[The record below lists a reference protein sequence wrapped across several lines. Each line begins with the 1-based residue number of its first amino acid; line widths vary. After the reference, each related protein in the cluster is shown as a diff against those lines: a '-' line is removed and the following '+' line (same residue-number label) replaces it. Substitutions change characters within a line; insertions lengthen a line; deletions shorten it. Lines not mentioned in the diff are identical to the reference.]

1 MKMRK
6 KMSKMTPTEQL
17 EEIYESVVGING
29 RERFTHKELIAWLLE
44 IYDDSQAL
52 QKIKDKE

>member
-1 MKMRK
+1 
-6 KMSKMTPTEQL
+6 MSKMTPTEQL